1 MQISWL
7 LALSYWIHL
16 LATILWLGGIALL
29 ALVGVPALRRG
40 TVTEN
45 QWYSFQRRFAPWAN
59 LSLIL
64 LLITG
69 FFQMTN
75 DTNYNGFLTIDSTW
89 AWAMLLKHVAFG
101 IMVLITA
108 YVQFLLFPAMDRLAL
123 AAVKRPSLAEAE
135 QLQLQQREIVLL
147 RINLICA
154 ATVLL
159 FTAVATAI

>member
-29 ALVGVPALRRG
+29 ALVGWPALRRG

-45 QWYSFQRRFAPWAN
+45 QWWSFQRRFAPWAN

-75 DTNYNGFLTIDSTW
+75 DANYNGFLTIDSTW
-89 AWAMLLKHVAFG
+89 AWAMLLKHIAFG
-101 IMVLITA
+101 VMVLITA

-123 AAVKRPSLAEAE
+123 VAAKRPSLAEAE
-135 QLQLQQREIVLL
+135 QAQLQKREIALL
-147 RINLICA
+147 RLNLICA

-159 FTAVATAI
+159 FTAVATAF